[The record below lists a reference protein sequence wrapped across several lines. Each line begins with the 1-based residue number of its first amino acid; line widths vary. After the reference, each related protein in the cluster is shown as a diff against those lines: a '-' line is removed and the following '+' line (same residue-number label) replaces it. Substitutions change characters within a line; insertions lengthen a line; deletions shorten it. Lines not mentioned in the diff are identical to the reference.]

1 MYRSKISVKKLL
13 IIMSAGFALLAS
25 MRPAL
30 AHSNGP
36 NLIHTESVGQ
46 ITIPPSGIV
55 FGPAV
60 PGCDAA
66 TGGPACLFLDLAGT
80 IAGRNSV
87 LGPFKSKITATLLL
101 PASTFSGSNTNGV
114 PDASFCTPEL
124 GSQIDTFAD
133 GSTLSS
139 NFQGLSCCTAA
150 SCPFGPPSVNHD
162 SSVITGGTGRLNG
175 AAGGAS
181 WSDNQGSTAG
191 PLLMHAEG
199 VLELPGLQD

>member
-1 MYRSKISVKKLL
+1 MESSKISVKNLL
-13 IIMSAGFALLAS
+13 IILSAGFVLFMS
-25 MRPAL
+25 TRPAL
-30 AHSNGP
+30 AHSSGP

-46 ITIPPSGIV
+46 ITIPQSGIT

-66 TGGPACLFLDLAGT
+66 MGGPACLFLNLAGT
-80 IAGRNSV
+80 IAGRNTV
-87 LGPFKSKITATLLL
+87 LGPFKSTITATLLL

-114 PDASFCTPEL
+114 PDPSFCTPEL
-124 GSQIDTFAD
+124 GSQVDKFAD

-150 SCPFGPPSVNHD
+150 TCPFGPPSVNHD
-162 SSVITGGTGRLNG
+162 SSVITGGTGRLKG
-175 AAGGAS
+175 AAGGTS
-181 WSDNQGSTAG
+181 WSDNQGSTSG

-199 VLELPGLQD
+199 VLSLPQD